1 MDEERFRTELEAKTA
16 AHDGDVLA
24 AISEMLGE
32 VIEDLES
39 LPTELQ
45 EIVEAGEILGTR
57 PKKDHEVL
65 PRDVSRD
72 EKGTSSG
79 PSGAE

>member
-1 MDEERFRTELEAKTA
+1 MDQERFRTELEAKTA

-39 LPTELQ
+39 LPSEWR

-57 PKKDHEVL
+57 PKENRGAL
-65 PRDVSRD
+65 PRDSHPD
-72 EKGTSSG
+72 EKGTSAGSD
-79 PSGAE
+79 SE